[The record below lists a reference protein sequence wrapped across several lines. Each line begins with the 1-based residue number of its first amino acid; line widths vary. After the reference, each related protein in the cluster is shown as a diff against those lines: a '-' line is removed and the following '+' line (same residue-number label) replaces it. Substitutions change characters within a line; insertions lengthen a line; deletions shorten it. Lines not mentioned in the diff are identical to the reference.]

1 MNKLKEEVQQLR
13 KLLLEEQSKTAN
25 YQSLVQE
32 KEFLEN
38 QYELIKAEFL
48 REISKDTEIRL
59 DAKVR
64 DLQRQVQ
71 GTLLAHNYFYRSSI
85 DIG

>member
-71 GTLLAHNYFYRSSI
+71 GTLLVHNYFHRSSI